1 MTVQIVAKT
10 EPGTIARG
18 FAIKTKFLGPT
29 NHRGSRVC
37 ATYKRS
43 ADETYRATV
52 NWDHSIDA
60 EQNHARAAQT
70 LINKLNA
77 DRAAHL
83 EALGISNEIRFEIVA
98 TGFDQE
104 NYYFLAGHTGV

>member
-1 MTVQIVAKT
+1 MTIQT
-10 EPGTIARG
+10 MTQTIARG

-37 ATYKRS
+37 ATYKRDS
-43 ADETYRATV
+43 EQTYRATV
-52 NWDHSIDA
+52 EWDHSFDA
-60 EQNHARAAQT
+60 EQNHTRAAQT
-70 LINKLNA
+70 LINKLNV
-77 DRAAHL
+77 DRADHMA
-83 EALGISNEIRFEIVA
+83 AIGVADDFRFEIVA

>member
-1 MTVQIVAKT
+1 MTNQTVT
-10 EPGTIARG
+10 TTIARG
-18 FAIKTKFLGPT
+18 FAVKTKFLGPT
-29 NHRGSRVC
+29 NHRCSRVC
-37 ATYKRS
+37 ATYKRDS
-43 ADETYRATV
+43 EQTYRATV
-52 NWDHSIDA
+52 DWDHSCDA

-77 DRAAHL
+77 DRAAHM
-83 EALGISNEIRFEIVA
+83 AAIGVANEIRFEIVA

>member
-1 MTVQIVAKT
+1 MTIQTMAQ
-10 EPGTIARG
+10 TIARG
-18 FAIKTKFLGPT
+18 FAVKTKFLGPT

-37 ATYKRS
+37 ATYKRDS
-43 ADETYRATV
+43 EQTYRATV
-52 NWDHSIDA
+52 DWDHSIDA

-77 DRAAHL
+77 DREAHMAAI
-83 EALGISNEIRFEIVA
+83 GVTDSVRFEIVA

-104 NYYFLAGHTGV
+104 NYFFLAGQPA